1 MNDYTIY
8 SEDEYYDKTQLL
20 SIYSPT
26 VCTCIWEEICKY
38 RQQFRYDVHFRAK
51 RAYITLN
58 KTLYQKMI
66 RIYELRLEKK
76 LGIEKKIDFND
87 HLGAKDL
94 LLKYIKDNK
103 MIMTQEM
110 FQFLTSNEFL
120 LLKVFIIYNYINDL
134 DFLYLFLCL
143 NQRMEWFEIV
153 ERIELSMKSSI
164 DNADLTKDFRDFLD
178 SFYFLSSD
186 NVIQLI
192 STVFEPMDVEELL
205 TQYPTCSK
213 KQMLFYT
220 KCAKKNHYYTIAQ
233 YMEMNNVSYET
244 ARKAMEHLVELKFYR
259 KIKVGKKFVFTPVD

>member
-8 SEDEYYDKTQLL
+8 SEEEYYDKTQLL

-38 RQQFRYDVHFRAK
+38 RQQYQYDIHFRAK

-66 RIYELRLEKK
+66 RIYDLSLNKHANTKK
-76 LGIEKKIDFND
+76 VSIYDER
-87 HLGAKDL
+87 LGAKDL
-94 LLKYIKDNK
+94 LLKYIKDNNK
-103 MIMTQEM
+103 IISQEM
-110 FQFLTSNEFL
+110 FQFLSSNEFL
-120 LLKVFIIYNYINDL
+120 LLKVFIIYNYIYDL

-143 NQRMEWFEIV
+143 NHRSEWFDIV
-153 ERIELSMKSSI
+153 ERIEIQSNNI
-164 DNADLTKDFRDFLD
+164 NNADLTKDFRDFLD

-192 STVFEPMDVEELL
+192 STVFEPMDIEELL

-233 YMEMNNVSYET
+233 YMDMNNVSYET
-244 ARKAMEHLVELKFYR
+244 ARKAMEQLVELKFYR

>member
-8 SEDEYYDKTQLL
+8 SEEEYYDKTQLL

-26 VCTCIWEEICKY
+26 VCSCIWEEICKY
-38 RQQFRYDVHFRAK
+38 RQQYRYDIKFRAK
-51 RAYITLN
+51 HAYITLN

-66 RIYELRLEKK
+66 RIYDLPLEKK
-76 LGIEKKIDFND
+76 TNIRYSAVYDE

-103 MIMTQEM
+103 MMITQEM
-110 FQFLTSNEFL
+110 FQFLMSNEFL
-120 LLKVFIIYNYINDL
+120 LLKVFIVYNYIGDL
-134 DFLYLFLCL
+134 NFLYLFLCL
-143 NQRMEWFEIV
+143 NQRLEWFEII
-153 ERIELSMKSSI
+153 ERIAIQLKNSI
-164 DNADLTKDFRDFLD
+164 ANPDLTKEFRDFLD

-192 STVFEPMDVEELL
+192 STVFEPMDIEELL

-244 ARKAMEHLVELKFYR
+244 ARKAMEHLVKLKFYR

>member
-1 MNDYTIY
+1 MDDYTIY

-26 VCTCIWEEICKY
+26 VCTCIWDEICKY
-38 RQQFRYDVHFRAK
+38 RQQFRYDIHFRAK

-66 RIYELRLEKK
+66 RIYEMDLEKK
-76 LGIEKKIDFND
+76 PNAKKVFTFDE

-94 LLKYIKDNK
+94 TLKYIKDNK

-110 FQFLTSNEFL
+110 FQFLMSNEFL
-120 LLKVFIIYNYINDL
+120 LLKVFIIHNYIHDF
-134 DFLYLFLCL
+134 DFLYLYLCL
-143 NQRMEWFEIV
+143 NQHPEWFDIIEKIEIT
-153 ERIELSMKSSI
+153 IKNPI
-164 DNADLTKDFRDFLD
+164 DNADLTKQFRDFLD
-178 SFYFLSSD
+178 SFYFLSSE

-192 STVFEPMDVEELL
+192 STVFESMDVDELL

-213 KQMLFYT
+213 KQMLFYK